1 MQASTENVTSS
12 RPMIVTTTENIPD
25 TRVVKTI
32 GQVFGLTV
40 RSRSLGGNIAAGLKS
55 LVGGEIGSY
64 VKLNE
69 DARRQAL
76 DRMVQNAA
84 AMGAN
89 AVTMMRFDSTEMG
102 RSMSEIVAY
111 GTARV
116 VEMAADAPDP
126 SARRA
131 ERAAMSVVEWV
142 ILAVVVLGVVIALFG
157 WDRYRGNR
165 KSAGEAAAPSP
176 RARCSLTQRLVSG
189 CACGTTRRPASGNT
203 APSEP
208 RPVSMRAVATMPVF
222 ADLPVA
228 RKGEVR

>member
-1 MQASTENVTSS
+1 MQASTESAAPS
-12 RPMIVTTTENIPD
+12 RLMIVTTTENIPH

-40 RSRSLGGNIAAGLKS
+40 RSRSIGGNIAAGLKS
-55 LVGGEIGSY
+55 LAGGEIGSY

-111 GTARV
+111 GTAQV
-116 VEMAADAPDP
+116 IETTTDAARGT
-126 SARRA
+126 SAH
-131 ERAAMSVVEWV
+131 
-142 ILAVVVLGVVIALFG
+142 G
-157 WDRYRGNR
+157 
-165 KSAGEAAAPSP
+165 
-176 RARCSLTQRLVSG
+176 
-189 CACGTTRRPASGNT
+189 
-203 APSEP
+203 
-208 RPVSMRAVATMPVF
+208 
-222 ADLPVA
+222 
-228 RKGEVR
+228 

>member
-1 MQASTENVTSS
+1 MQASAENITSS
-12 RPMIVTTTENIPD
+12 RPMIVTTTENIPG

-40 RSRSLGGNIAAGLKS
+40 RSRSLGGNIAAALKG

-69 DARRQAL
+69 DSRRQAL

-111 GTARV
+111 GTARI
-116 VEMAADAPDP
+116 VETATDDPDSV
-126 SARRA
+126 SAQ
-131 ERAAMSVVEWV
+131 
-142 ILAVVVLGVVIALFG
+142 G
-157 WDRYRGNR
+157 
-165 KSAGEAAAPSP
+165 
-176 RARCSLTQRLVSG
+176 
-189 CACGTTRRPASGNT
+189 
-203 APSEP
+203 
-208 RPVSMRAVATMPVF
+208 
-222 ADLPVA
+222 
-228 RKGEVR
+228 

>member
-1 MQASTENVTSS
+1 METSTDNVTAS

-40 RSRSLGGNIAAGLKS
+40 RSRSLGGNIAAALKS
-55 LVGGEIGSY
+55 LAGGEIRSY

-69 DARRQAL
+69 DSRRQAL

-116 VEMAADAPDP
+116 VEWLPGP
-126 SARRA
+126 ST
-131 ERAAMSVVEWV
+131 
-142 ILAVVVLGVVIALFG
+142 
-157 WDRYRGNR
+157 
-165 KSAGEAAAPSP
+165 P
-176 RARCSLTQRLVSG
+176 
-189 CACGTTRRPASGNT
+189 
-203 APSEP
+203 
-208 RPVSMRAVATMPVF
+208 
-222 ADLPVA
+222 
-228 RKGEVR
+228 

>member
-1 MQASTENVTSS
+1 MQASAKNFTSS
-12 RPMIVTTTENIPD
+12 GTMIVTTTENIPG

-102 RSMSEIVAY
+102 S
-111 GTARV
+111 
-116 VEMAADAPDP
+116 DH
-126 SARRA
+126 
-131 ERAAMSVVEWV
+131 ER
-142 ILAVVVLGVVIALFG
+142 
-157 WDRYRGNR
+157 DRGLRH
-165 KSAGEAAAPSP
+165 
-176 RARCSLTQRLVSG
+176 
-189 CACGTTRRPASGNT
+189 
-203 APSEP
+203 
-208 RPVSMRAVATMPVF
+208 RPVIV
-222 ADLPVA
+222 PVA
-228 RKGEVR
+228 AGSDATP